1 MWEGRIEGRVRKDS
15 QEASGWLS
23 QDSMQLLV
31 TKITYIHTYIKGLTK
46 EVMLQL
52 TRQTWPKSTVWQ
64 EKEYKTAQ
72 QKTELGRNQ
81 KLRGSELICPG
92 KKSAWKEPNERTQ
105 STYTNQCLYLLRM
118 CFHRT
123 NFRLSCNKNT
133 I

>member
-52 TRQTWPKSTVWQ
+52 TRQT
-64 EKEYKTAQ
+64 
-72 QKTELGRNQ
+72 
-81 KLRGSELICPG
+81 
-92 KKSAWKEPNERTQ
+92 
-105 STYTNQCLYLLRM
+105 
-118 CFHRT
+118 
-123 NFRLSCNKNT
+123 
-133 I
+133 